1 MNFQWRN
8 FFAASLIGIVSFICL
23 IVYIFISYIILTN
36 PKEFSSNS
44 YYKFAL
50 CLALGDC
57 TQLAIFLFYSTPATF
72 VQEKFLGRFWE
83 DMLGILC
90 NWAYFSCLTA
100 ICVIAI
106 NRYCAV
112 CRFATYQDTFSPK
125 RTLLLIAGI
134 WILGAIFAIP
144 QMLPAHRIRFFTE
157 LYKWGYD
164 QPFHYNG
171 IVANTVTVTTLI
183 LTYKAIFKKRRQIQ
197 SKSGR
202 KNFGK

>member
-1 MNFQWRN
+1 MTVDWSDCL
-8 FFAASLIGIVSFICL
+8 AASLIGIVSFICL
-23 IVYIFISYIILTN
+23 IVYIFISYIILAN

-57 TQLAIFLFYSTPATF
+57 IQLAIFLFYSTPATF
-72 VQEKFLGRFWE
+72 VQGKFLGPFWE
-83 DMLGILC
+83 EMLGILC

-112 CRFATYQDTFSPK
+112 CRFSTYQDTFSPK
-125 RTLLLIAGI
+125 RTMFLIAGI
-134 WILGAIFAIP
+134 WIMGAIFAAP
-144 QMLPAHRIRFFTE
+144 QMIPKHRIKFFSHV
-157 LYKWGYD
+157 YKWGYD
-164 QPFHYNG
+164 EPFHYNG

-183 LTYKAIFKKRRQIQ
+183 LTYKAIFTKRRQVQ
-197 SKSGR
+197 VEAGG
-202 KNFGK
+202 NCT